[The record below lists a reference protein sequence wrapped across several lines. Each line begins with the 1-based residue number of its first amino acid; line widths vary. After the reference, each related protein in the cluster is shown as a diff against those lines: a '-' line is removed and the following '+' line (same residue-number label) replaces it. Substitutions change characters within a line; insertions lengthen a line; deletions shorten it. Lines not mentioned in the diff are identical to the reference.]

1 MRRYGYIFLALLS
14 GCHHDHTDIDQF
26 MRQAKSHAEV
36 SATRIPP
43 APTYQ
48 PLAFSASGR
57 DPFFLAPDSR
67 QDLAAMGDCWQP
79 TSGEQTSPLTAV
91 PLDQLQMT
99 GSLTKGEQR
108 QALMALPS
116 GLVRKVKR
124 GERLG
129 PHHGRVI
136 QVAPNQVRIKQ
147 LLPDGL
153 GCWQPRFVTLSTH
166 PGVSEKGWRE

>member
-1 MRRYGYIFLALLS
+1 MRHYVYILLALLS
-14 GCHHDHTDIDQF
+14 GCHDDNTDIEQF
-26 MRQAKSHAEV
+26 MRQAKSQAEV
-36 SATRIPP
+36 SATQIPP

-48 PLAFSASGR
+48 PLAFASRGR
-57 DPFFLAPDSR
+57 DPFFLEPDSR
-67 QDLAAMGDCWQP
+67 PHLTAMEDCWQP
-79 TSGEQTSPLTAV
+79 ASGRQTSPLTVV
-91 PLDQLQMT
+91 PLDQLKMT

-108 QALMALPS
+108 QALITLPS

-124 GERLG
+124 GDRLG

-153 GCWQPRFVTLSTH
+153 GCWQPRFMTLSTH
-166 PGVSEKGWRE
+166 PSVS